1 MIDKL
6 IETYLALRD
15 KKTELDRIHD
25 EAIAPIKAGMAK
37 IENHLLTQMQAQGL
51 TSFPVK
57 GVGTAYQSLH
67 TSVTMAD
74 WDSYRPF
81 IEEQPDPFRFLDRK
95 VNKTAVEEYM
105 AEHQDVP
112 PGVNVRREIVVN
124 VRRS

>member
-1 MIDKL
+1 MIDQL
-6 IETYLALRD
+6 IEKYLALRD
-15 KKTELDRIHD
+15 KKTEMDRAHD
-25 EAIAPIKAGMAK
+25 AAVAPVKEGMKK
-37 IENHLLTQMQAQGL
+37 IENYLLTQMQSQGL

-57 GVGTAYQSLH
+57 GIGTAYQSLQ

-74 WDSYRPF
+74 WDSFKPF
-81 IEEQPDPFRFLDRK
+81 IAEQPDPFRFLDRK